1 MSKTGA
7 MKKCRGA
14 GNHILLS
21 VIGFSLVLVLMFTLV
36 TNILPQLEGEAPVD
50 EEVNLGEMTAE
61 TFAIFG
67 ESIFTDKGTC
77 TLCHNDKGRAP
88 DILTLSM
95 VETANERLRDE
106 RYQGRAKTAEEYLR
120 ESMLD
125 PGAYVVKGYGK
136 KGSNDTV
143 SPMPAVNKAPTLLTD
158 IEIDAVIAFMQAKD
172 GYEITVSLP
181 STLAQTTLRS
191 ILVQH
196 ELDEVLAR
204 REKLSD
210 VPTLESEP
218 GVEITRVPT
227 PATSVEEVVTKYLCT
242 ACHSLMESESPV
254 GPNLD
259 TVGSRLS
266 ADEIR
271 QSIVEPEAMIAE
283 GFPGGVMP
291 QDFAEKMIV
300 SELDMLVK
308 FLAERKQ

>member
-21 VIGFSLVLVLMFTLV
+21 VIGFSLVLILMFTLV

-50 EEVNLGEMTAE
+50 EEVNLAEMTAE
-61 TFAIFG
+61 TFATFG
-67 ESIFTDKGTC
+67 ELIFTDKGTC

-88 DILTLSM
+88 DIPALNM
-95 VETANERLRDE
+95 VKTANERLRDE

-143 SPMPAVNKAPTLLTD
+143 SPMPVVNKAPILLTD

-172 GYEITVSLP
+172 GYEVTVSLP
-181 STLAQTTLRS
+181 SA
-191 ILVQH
+191 
-196 ELDEVLAR
+196 
-204 REKLSD
+204 D
-210 VPTLESEP
+210 VPAPVSEP

-227 PATSVEEVVTKYLCT
+227 PATSVEEVITKYLCT
-242 ACHSLMESESPV
+242 ACHSLMESKSPV
-254 GPNLD
+254 GPNLN

-271 QSIVEPEAMIAE
+271 QSIVEPEAIIAE

-308 FLAERKQ
+308 FLVERK

>member
-1 MSKTGA
+1 MSKTVA

-21 VIGFSLVLVLMFTLV
+21 VIGFSLALVLMFTLV
-36 TNILPQLEGEAPVD
+36 ANILPQVEGEAPVD

-61 TFAIFG
+61 TFATFG
-67 ESIFTDKGTC
+67 ESIFPNKGAC

-88 DILTLSM
+88 DILTLNM
-95 VETANERLRDE
+95 IETANERLRDG
-106 RYQGRAKTAEEYLR
+106 RYQGRAKTAEDYLR

-136 KGSNDTV
+136 KGSNDTI
-143 SPMPAVNKAPTLLTD
+143 SPMPVVNKAPILLTD

-172 GYEITVSLP
+172 GNEVTVSLP
-181 STLAQTTLRS
+181 SA
-191 ILVQH
+191 
-196 ELDEVLAR
+196 
-204 REKLSD
+204 D
-210 VPTLESEP
+210 VPALESEH
-218 GVEITRVPT
+218 GVEITHAPT
-227 PATSVEEVVTKYLCT
+227 PATSVEEVVTEYLCT

-254 GPNLD
+254 GPNLN

-271 QSIVEPEAMIAE
+271 QSIVEPETVIAE
-283 GFPGGVMP
+283 SFPSGVMP
-291 QDFAEKMIV
+291 QDFAEKMTV